1 MGLIKKL
8 ATAVRGGTRE
18 VLELAVDANGL
29 RILAHEIHECEATI
43 GRTKQ
48 DLCQVSA
55 ERIRLQREA
64 DELKVNL
71 DRKTRQAGI
80 ALQRDEED
88 LAMEAAQWIADNEP
102 LLSDLRSKQGRLEA
116 HEDQLKQGLRTAI
129 AEVQDYRRELRMA
142 QATASAQSATQKIS
156 NHSEKIV
163 DRLGDMQTSLQRIK
177 AGQQHFADTLA
188 AARSIDSELSSTSL
202 DQRLTALESEPKS
215 GSAGAVLERIRSQQ
229 VKARPE

>member
-1 MGLIKKL
+1 MGLINKL

-29 RILAHEIHECEATI
+29 RIFAQEIHECEAAI
-43 GRTKQ
+43 GRAKH

-64 DELKVNL
+64 DGLQADL
-71 DRKTRQAGI
+71 DRKTKQAEM
-80 ALQRDEED
+80 ALQQGEED
-88 LAMEAAQWIADNEP
+88 LAMEAAKWIAGNEL
-102 LLSDLRSKQGRLEA
+102 LLSDIRSKKGRLEA

-156 NHSEKIV
+156 NCSDTIV
-163 DRLGDMQTSLQRIK
+163 DCFDEMQTSLQRIK

-188 AARSIDSELSSTSL
+188 AARSIDSELSSKSL
-202 DQRLTALESEPKS
+202 DQRLAALESESKS
-215 GSAGAVLERIRSQQ
+215 GSAEAVLERIRKQQ
-229 VKARPE
+229 LKVRLE